1 MWAMGITEIVVIFM
15 AIIRDILRTAYLSPY
30 FKAGELAT
38 KTQLDV
44 LILFLVMFVIGILVW
59 VLMIKRYFLHL
70 QQKLRS
76 DNVSPSINKKE
87 RGAFHLPEVEKTA
100 KNF

>member
-1 MWAMGITEIVVIFM
+1 MGSRTLKNVYKNGIRNEDPRKPIILAMGITGIVVIFM

-44 LILFLVMFVIGILVW
+44 LILFLILFVAGFW
-59 VLMIKRYFLHL
+59 CGY
-70 QQKLRS
+70 
-76 DNVSPSINKKE
+76 
-87 RGAFHLPEVEKTA
+87 
-100 KNF
+100 